1 MIIHQ
6 IYIKIEKR
14 VKTRPKL
21 VGMRGCSDKEG
32 SSEEDRGSENE
43 GDSEKDD
50 SHSRK
55 GKRFRKRR
63 VRFIVA
69 DSESISD
76 F

>member
-1 MIIHQ
+1 
-6 IYIKIEKR
+6 
-14 VKTRPKL
+14 
-21 VGMRGCSDKEG
+21 MRGCSDKEG